1 VAPAPGDSHS
11 LSLHA
16 ALPISDWRARLRGMF
31 VLRPQPRPRFVFSA
45 RAGITMAIPVLAGW
59 LAGDLTAGLMAASGG
74 FTALYGSGRPYRSRG
89 LELALIAL
97 AFALAVAIGR
107 AVHGVPWAVV
117 PT

>member
-1 VAPAPGDSHS
+1 
-11 LSLHA
+11 
-16 ALPISDWRARLRGMF
+16 
-31 VLRPQPRPRFVFSA
+31 
-45 RAGITMAIPVLAGW
+45 TMAIPVLAGW

-89 LELALIAL
+89 RDLALIAL

-117 PT
+117 PTIAAIAMVATWAANALRIGPPGAYMFMLA